1 MLHLT
6 LSIAGSGYHPA
17 SWQVSGQA
25 SGLPPSPGAA
35 DLYPIVRAA
44 ERGCLDAILLGHGTD
59 ALRVGGVGRANTMQL
74 DPLPLAG
81 ALIAR
86 TTRIGVAAGWTV
98 DFTEPFHIARVLA
111 TLDHLSYGRSAW
123 LVHMFGTDALAARIG
138 RPPGTDGLSDY
149 CERAGEFISAV
160 EKLWDSWEDEA
171 FAVDK
176 ASGMFVDPDRVHRID
191 HHGRYFT
198 IRGPLNVPRPPQGYP
213 VLIQSDPASAD
224 GRRLVVE
231 TADIILTRCASL
243 AEAAGRYKDLH
254 RLAAMQ
260 ARDPSSFRVLADLGI
275 VLAPTAAEARQRAER
290 LDYLVAPGSAIPRFV
305 GTPEALV
312 ELFTKWS
319 EAGAC
324 DGFNLLPA
332 VLPDDVALLVDAVIP
347 LARAQGLFRAE
358 YAGATLRDHF
368 GLPRPASQYREIS
381 G

>member
-6 LSIAGSGYHPA
+6 LSLAGSGYHPA
-17 SWQVSGQA
+17 SWQVSG
-25 SGLPPSPGAA
+25 LPPSPGAA
-35 DLYPIVRAA
+35 GLYPIVQAA
-44 ERGCLDAILLGHGTD
+44 ERGCLDAILLGHRTD
-59 ALRVGGVGRANTMQL
+59 ALHVGGPGRANTMQL

-81 ALIAR
+81 ALIAK
-86 TTRIGVAAGWTV
+86 TSRIGVAAGWTV
-98 DFTEPFHIARVLA
+98 DFTEPFHVARVLA

-123 LVHMFGTDALAARIG
+123 LVHMFGTEALAPHIG
-138 RPPGTDGLSDY
+138 RPSGTETLSDY
-149 CERAGEFISAV
+149 CDRAGEFIAAV

-224 GRRLVVE
+224 GRRLVAA
-231 TADIILTRCASL
+231 TADIILTGGGSV
-243 AEAAGRYKDLH
+243 AEAADRHKDLH
-254 RLAAMQ
+254 GLAAMQ
-260 ARDPSSFRVLADLGI
+260 GRDPGSFRVLADLCI
-275 VLAPTAAEARQRAER
+275 VLAPTDAEARQRAER
-290 LDYLVAPGSAIPRFV
+290 LDSLVAPGSALPRFV
-305 GTPEALV
+305 GTPAALV
-312 ELFTKWS
+312 ELFAKWS
-319 EAGAC
+319 GAGAC

-332 VLPDDVALLVDAVIP
+332 VLPHDVNLLVDAVIP

-358 YAGATLRDHF
+358 YTGATLRDHF
-368 GLPRPASQYREIS
+368 ELPRPASQYREIS